1 MLFLMKHKT
10 LIILTP
16 GFPEHE
22 GDSTCIP
29 PQQVFVK
36 ALKELHPELNIV
48 VLTFQYPFFS
58 GEYEWH
64 GIRVIAFGHPSNSR
78 IIRRFTGLKVLTV
91 LHKLHKESHIIGML
105 SFWLGKCAYIGNLF
119 AKRSGLKH
127 YTWLLGQDAKA
138 GNKYFAKAKPT
149 ADRLIALSD
158 FLVREF
164 TKNYGITPAHVIPVG
179 IDVTRFK
186 ESYAERDI
194 DIVGTGSLIPLKQYD
209 VFLKVIARLKASMPD
224 IKAVIIGDG
233 PEMKRLKEMVTTLD
247 LENNV
252 AFTGRLAHDEVLQ
265 WMQRAKVFM
274 HTSNYEGFGAV
285 CLEALYAG
293 AQVVSFVKPMDAAI
307 ENWHIDADKAAMV
320 KRLEKILTSP
330 ETTYQSVLPFTIERN
345 ARAMLQLFDQSE
357 AAKLRIL
364 PAMASK
370 ERLVLK

>member
-1 MLFLMKHKT
+1 MKHKT

-58 GEYEWH
+58 REYEWH
-64 GIRVIAFGHPSNSR
+64 GVRVIAFGHPSNSR

-105 SFWLGKCAYIGNLF
+105 SFWLGKCAYIGNMF
-119 AKRSGLKH
+119 AKKYDLKH

-186 ESYAERDI
+186 KSYAKRDI
-194 DIVGTGSLIPLKQYD
+194 DIVGAGSLIPLKQYN
-209 VFLKVIARLKASMPD
+209 VFLEVIAMLKISMPD
-224 IKAVIIGDG
+224 IKAVIVGDG
-233 PEMKRLKEMVTTLD
+233 SEMKHLKKMVTALD
-247 LENNV
+247 LADNIS
-252 AFTGRLAHDEVLQ
+252 FTGRLAHDEVLQ
-265 WMQRAKVFM
+265 WMQRSKVFV

-307 ENWHIDADKAAMV
+307 ENWHIAADKQTMV
-320 KRLEKILTSP
+320 KRLEKILTSQ

-345 ARAMLQLFDQSE
+345 VKAMVKLFDQSE
-357 AAKLRIL
+357 AATVRIL